1 MKFVTAIMMLLTAFC
16 WNLGA
21 ASQDGQ
27 GEGQPDE
34 DPKAAGKDV
43 TNISSDRDNDG
54 AVDYLLQ
61 LDGEGNKLYEELDFN
76 YDGTMDDFYFYS
88 DGILARREIDTNYDG
103 EVDVWV
109 YLHEGVYIERYER
122 DFDFDGTIDQVK
134 DFTESVSE

>member
-1 MKFVTAIMMLLTAFC
+1 MKFVTAIILLLTAFC
-16 WNLGA
+16 LTLGA
-21 ASQDGQ
+21 SSKDEK

-34 DPKAAGKDV
+34 ETTAAGKDI
-43 TNISSDRDNDG
+43 TSISSDRDNDG

-61 LDGEGNKLYEELDFN
+61 LDEEGNKVYEELDFN

-122 DFDFDGTIDQVK
+122 DLDFDGTIDQVK
-134 DFTESVSE
+134 DFAESVSE